1 MTMIDRY
8 FHTLGE
14 AMARESSLMADVY
27 RHPGKLGENRESLL
41 ASFLET
47 YLPRR
52 FGVGSGFALFG
63 SDLSTQQ
70 DVVVYDP
77 FDNPVLFPKTAAP
90 LFPPSALHAL
100 IEVKSK
106 LTTSELAKTA
116 RKATQFKRDLRLSFA
131 NHPQPPRHEA
141 LAMLFTFESALDPAR
156 ILDELKTVERADDV
170 DMRDRLDMVCV
181 LGQGV
186 VIGGS
191 LMYATSN
198 GMPLLTGTARPR
210 RQRLAVAVENSL
222 FVFYARLL
230 DYVAARPTTRPQ
242 VMSYLPAETPMGV
255 VVATG

>member
-1 MTMIDRY
+1 
-8 FHTLGE
+8 
-14 AMARESSLMADVY
+14 MADVY

-41 ASFLET
+41 ARFLET
-47 YLPRR
+47 YLPGR

-63 SDLSTQQ
+63 SELSTQQ

-77 FDNPVLFPKTAAP
+77 FDNPVLFPTAAAP

-106 LTTSELAKTA
+106 LTTSELTKTA
-116 RKATQFKRDLRLSFA
+116 RKATRFKRDLRLSFA
-131 NHPQPPRHEA
+131 NHPRPPRREA
-141 LAMLFTFESALDPAR
+141 LALLFAFESALDPAR
-156 ILDELKTVERADDV
+156 ILDELKTLEAEDGV
-170 DMRDRLDMVCV
+170 DMRDRIDMICV

-186 VIGGS
+186 VVGGS
-191 LMYATSN
+191 LMYATST
-198 GMPLLTGTARPR
+198 GAPLLAGTARPR
-210 RQRLAVAVENSL
+210 HQRLAVDVENSL

-230 DYVAARPTTRPQ
+230 DYLAARPTTRPQ